1 MLALL
6 APAAVAVCLT
16 HPTGL
21 DREIGHRA
29 LPWLPPDLARQVVK
43 HDRDF
48 ARGMQAAAGWP
59 ASYHRSGTGGGAERA
74 ITTQCE
80 RLVAAI
86 RGRRPFAEVVSGL
99 GALAHF
105 VGDLATPFPPGA
117 KSDPHGE
124 AFAAYL
130 GSAAPR
136 VPLVFYGQVPQL
148 IRGEV
153 SGLAPLLHR
162 RRSEAAALT
171 PFVRGDLERVGGPGG
186 WRRLDDRST
195 GFAVASLVLNH
206 ATSDYVNLASWVW
219 HHAGG
224 AVPPINGSGTDI
236 FVWRGEPI
244 PRQPALYSRTV
255 GRSRDEA
262 GTHLRFR

>member
-16 HPTGL
+16 HPAGL
-21 DREIGHRA
+21 DREIGRRS

-43 HDRDF
+43 HERDF
-48 ARGMQAAAGWP
+48 TRGMEAAAAWP
-59 ASYHRSGTGGGAERA
+59 ASYHRSGAGSSAERA

-86 RGRRPFAEVVSGL
+86 RGRKPFAEVVSGL

-105 VGDLATPFPPGA
+105 AGDLAAPFPPSGRP
-117 KSDPHGE
+117 DPHAD
-124 AFAAYL
+124 AFARYL

-136 VPLVFYGQVPQL
+136 VPLVFYGQATQL
-148 IRGEV
+148 IRSEV

-162 RRSEAAALT
+162 RRSEADALA
-171 PFVRGDLERVGGPGG
+171 PFIRVDLDRVGGPGA

-195 GFAVASLVLNH
+195 GFAAASLVLNH

-224 AVPPINGSGTDI
+224 AVPPVNGRGTDI

-244 PRQPALYSRTV
+244 PRQPALYSRKA

-262 GTHLRFR
+262 GTHLGFR

>member
-1 MLALL
+1 VLALL

-16 HPTGL
+16 YPTGL
-21 DREIGHRA
+21 DREIGRRA

-43 HDRDF
+43 HEREF
-48 ARGMQAAAGWP
+48 ARGTQAAAGWP
-59 ASYHRSGTGGGAERA
+59 ASYHGSGTGGGTERA
-74 ITTQCE
+74 ITAQCE

-105 VGDLATPFPPGA
+105 VGDLATPFPPDAASG
-117 KSDPHGE
+117 PHGE
-124 AFAAYL
+124 AFAAYVR
-130 GSAAPR
+130 SAAPR
-136 VPLVFYGQVPQL
+136 VPLVFYGQAPHV
-148 IRGEV
+148 IRGEA
-153 SGLAPLLHR
+153 SGLTQLVRR
-162 RRSEAAALT
+162 RRSEAAMLA
-171 PFVRGDLERVGGPGG
+171 PFIRGDLERVGGPGA

-195 GFAVASLVLNH
+195 GFAAASLVLNH

-224 AVPPINGSGTDI
+224 AVPPVDGSGTDI

-244 PRQPALYSRTV
+244 PRQPALYSRRV

-262 GTHLRFR
+262 GTHLGIR